1 MSGSTG
7 QMKLGPTGGRMTLKL
22 YTINIGRFQPRVEK
36 RIKNRFMKVNKIYD
50 DG

>member
-1 MSGSTG
+1 
-7 QMKLGPTGGRMTLKL
+7 MKLGPTGGRMTLKL

-36 RIKNRFMKVNKIYD
+36 RVKNEIMKVNKIYD